1 MVKKLMWLLV
11 PILAVGV
18 PPLVYNGGAWWARAK
33 QRIVPLLS
41 LSGGPESGGAG
52 GASAVSASKGTSPSP
67 SAGNVPAAG
76 EGLELPED
84 RTAQVDLAE
93 ALRFDVTPAWVM
105 ERWPWVSAGL
115 SQLPLAGYRV
125 PLLSGSAEDD
135 LAGSLTYYFNA
146 RQQVARITFQG
157 TTGDAR
163 KLIRLLISRYG
174 FGRRM
179 TNDPSLFRYEVP
191 VTKGPAQ
198 SYLDLRLD
206 RPKDAHR
213 RFDVALVIERPE

>member
-1 MVKKLMWLLV
+1 MLRKLMWLLV
-11 PILAVGV
+11 PVLAVGV
-18 PPLVYNGGAWWARAK
+18 PPLVYNGGTWWTQAK

-41 LSGGPESGGAG
+41 LNGGPGSGA
-52 GASAVSASKGTSPSP
+52 APGTSAP
-67 SAGNVPAAG
+67 SAPAGSSPTSSVASLPAPG
-76 EGLELPED
+76 EAADLPED
-84 RTAQVDLAE
+84 RMAQVDLGD

-125 PLLSGSAEDD
+125 PLVSGSAEDD

-174 FGRRM
+174 FGRRI
-179 TNDPSLFRYEVP
+179 TNDPALFRYEVP
-191 VTKGPAQ
+191 VTKGPVQ

-206 RPKDAHR
+206 RPKDAYR
-213 RFDVALVIERPE
+213 RFDVTLVIERPE

>member
-1 MVKKLMWLLV
+1 MWLLV
-11 PILAVGV
+11 PVLAVGL
-18 PPLVYNGGAWWARAK
+18 PPLIYNGGTWWTRAK

-41 LSGGPESGGAG
+41 LNGGSISGVGP
-52 GASAVSASKGTSPSP
+52 GASAGSASKADGSSP
-67 SAGNVPAAG
+67 SAASLPAPG
-76 EGLELPED
+76 ETWAPPGD
-84 RTAQVDLAE
+84 RTAQVGLAE

-115 SQLPLAGYRV
+115 SELPLAGYRV
-125 PLLSGSAEDD
+125 PLLTGASEDD

-163 KLIRLLISRYG
+163 KLIRLLMSRYG
-174 FGRRM
+174 FGRRIM
-179 TNDPSLFRYEVP
+179 NDPALFRYEVP
-191 VTKGPAQ
+191 VSKGPAQ

-206 RPKDAHR
+206 RPKDPYR
-213 RFDVALVIERPE
+213 RFDVTLVIERPE

>member
-18 PPLVYNGGAWWARAK
+18 PPLVYHGGAWWARAK

-41 LSGGPESGGAG
+41 LNGGPETGGAP
-52 GASAVSASKGTSPSP
+52 GASAVSRSPGTSSSP
-67 SAGNVPAAG
+67 SADSVPANG
-76 EGLELPED
+76 ETLGLPED
-84 RTAQVDLAE
+84 RPATVDLAE
-93 ALRFDVTPAWVM
+93 ALRFDVSPAWVM

-125 PLLSGSAEDD
+125 PLLSGAAEDD

-163 KLIRLLISRYG
+163 KLIRLLIARYG

-179 TNDPSLFRYEVP
+179 TNDPVLFRYEVP
-191 VTKGPAQ
+191 VTKGPAK

-206 RPKDAHR
+206 RPKDSYR
-213 RFDVALVIERPE
+213 RFDVTLVIERPE